1 MDDGLTPYERNAL
14 KELQEWRA
22 TPPSPLTKA
31 IDVIGKPI
39 EKVGGKLF
47 EQHVV
52 NKVAGGI
59 MESVLDG
66 SHATLSEER
75 VLDAYRNNGYKLD
88 RLEDIR
94 HTVPLEAMDRQA
106 LKLGK
111 YYRNTM
117 AAEGAGSGWLSG
129 IPVVGVGVLA
139 ADILAVTTV
148 GMRAATHHA
157 LTYGYRVETPQ
168 ERRLVLSVLNGATS
182 PDLVAKQT
190 ALAEVAK
197 VAKLAAQKKTWEQ
210 LEKSMLVKAL
220 QQAAKQLNVR
230 LTKAKLGQLMTG
242 VGAFVGAGYNG
253 WYMGRLGEW
262 GYNTYRE
269 LHINTKR
276 DAFGEQQRN
285 DDEGPDDDIPDADVI
300 D

>member
-1 MDDGLTPYERNAL
+1 MDNGLTPYERKAL
-14 KELQEWRA
+14 KEVQEWRA
-22 TPPSPLTKA
+22 TPPSPLAKA

-39 EKVGGKLF
+39 ETVGGKVF
-47 EQHVV
+47 EQRVIK
-52 NKVAGGI
+52 KVAAGL

-66 SHATLSEER
+66 SHATLSEAR
-75 VLDAYRNNGYKLD
+75 VLDAYRKSGYKLD

-94 HTVPLEAMDRQA
+94 RTVPLEVMDRQA

-111 YYRNTM
+111 YYRNVM
-117 AAEGAGSGWLSG
+117 VAEGGGGGLLSG
-129 IPVVGVGVLA
+129 IPGFGVGVLA
-139 ADILAVTTV
+139 ADIVALTTV

-168 ERRLVLSVLNGATS
+168 ERQLVLSVLNGATS

-220 QQAAKQLNVR
+220 QRTAEQLNVR
-230 LTKAKLGQLMTG
+230 LTKAKLGQLVTG
-242 VGAFVGAGYNG
+242 VGAVVGAGYNG
-253 WYMGRLGEW
+253 WYMSRLGEW
-262 GYNTYRE
+262 GYYTYRE
-269 LHINTKR
+269 LHIKDKR
-276 DAFGEQQRN
+276 D
-285 DDEGPDDDIPDADVI
+285 DDGPDDDIPDADVI
-300 D
+300 E